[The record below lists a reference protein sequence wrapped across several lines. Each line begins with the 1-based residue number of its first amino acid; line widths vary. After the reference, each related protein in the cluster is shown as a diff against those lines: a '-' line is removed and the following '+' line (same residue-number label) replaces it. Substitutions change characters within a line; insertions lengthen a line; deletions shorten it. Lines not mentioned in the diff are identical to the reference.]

1 MNLIQSRKPD
11 VVFKS
16 NGEIRI
22 SSRVSKELGINRGDA
37 INIWTDGIEYYLY
50 IQERQAPKGTKL
62 VCWGRGAYLR
72 AQSQELSTKMIMG
85 NLIAGY
91 AVGEK
96 TKIDEDV
103 EALPII
109 TRRNLL

>member
-22 SSRVSKELGINRGDA
+22 SSRASKELGINQGDA

-50 IQERQAPKGTKL
+50 VQERQAPKGTKL
-62 VCWGRGAYLR
+62 VCWGKGAYLR
-72 AQSQELSTKMIMG
+72 AQSQELSTKMTMG
-85 NLIAGY
+85 NSIAGY

-96 TKIDEDV
+96 TTIDESI